1 MPFNTVSKKQ
11 LKNPVKM
18 LGQPIILYEK
28 NLDFVHSGL
37 ITSVKNPVLDYHTF
51 KVLIVTKSASNIQ

>member
-1 MPFNTVSKKQ
+1 MPFDTVSKKQ

-18 LGQPIILYEK
+18 LGQQIILYDK

-37 ITSVKNPVLDYHTF
+37 ITSVKNPGLDYYTL
-51 KVLIVTKSASNIQ
+51 KV